1 MKKGR
6 DVRDYIV
13 DIVTQIEN
21 LENFTEGF
29 DFETFE
35 KDKKTMAA
43 CIRALEVI
51 GEVARQIDEDFK
63 KNNYQIPWSKM
74 IGMRNI
80 LIHGYFEVSNM
91 VVWKTIKENI
101 PEIKCLFERIL
112 TEMITEDCE

>member
-29 DFETFE
+29 DFGTF
-35 KDKKTMAA
+35 
-43 CIRALEVI
+43 
-51 GEVARQIDEDFK
+51 
-63 KNNYQIPWSKM
+63 
-74 IGMRNI
+74 
-80 LIHGYFEVSNM
+80 
-91 VVWKTIKENI
+91 KENI

-112 TEMITEDCE
+112 TEMIAEDCE